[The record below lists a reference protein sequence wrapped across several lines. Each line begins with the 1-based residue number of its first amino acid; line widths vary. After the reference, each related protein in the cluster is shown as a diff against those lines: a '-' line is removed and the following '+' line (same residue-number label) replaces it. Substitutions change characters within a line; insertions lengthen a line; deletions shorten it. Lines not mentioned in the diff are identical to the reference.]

1 MKLALIAHDG
11 KKASMVA
18 FVMKRMNFFKRKD
31 VELVGTGTTGTMIQN
46 AGLKV
51 QLVASGPM
59 GGDAEIG
66 AMVTRGEID
75 GVIFFRDPLD
85 KHPHDVDI
93 SMLMR
98 LCDVHEVPL
107 ATNYKSAHIL
117 VKYFK
122 GKTKPEMLGG
132 SEPPSGIPSINEYE
146 DRL

>member
-1 MKLALIAHDG
+1 MKLALVAHDG

-18 FVMKRMNFFKRKD
+18 FVMKRMDFFKRDD
-31 VELVGTGTTGTMIQN
+31 VELVGTGTTGTMVQN

-51 QLVASGPM
+51 ELVASGPM

-66 AMVTRGEID
+66 AMVTRGEVD

-107 ATNYKSAHIL
+107 ATNYKSAHIMM
-117 VKYFK
+117 KYFK
-122 GKTKPEMLGG
+122 QK
-132 SEPPSGIPSINEYE
+132 
-146 DRL
+146 

>member
-18 FVMKRMNFFKRKD
+18 FVMKRMEFFKRKD
-31 VELVGTGTTGTMIQN
+31 VELIGTGTTGTMVQN

-51 QLVASGPM
+51 DLVASGPM

-107 ATNYKSAHIL
+107 ATNYKSAHIMI
-117 VKYFK
+117 KYFK
-122 GKTKPEMLGG
+122 GK
-132 SEPPSGIPSINEYE
+132 
-146 DRL
+146 

>member
-18 FVMKRMNFFKRKD
+18 FVMKRMDFFKRKD
-31 VELVGTGTTGTMIQN
+31 VQLVGTGTTGTMVQN

-51 QLVASGPM
+51 DLVASGPM

-66 AMVTRGEID
+66 AMVTRGEVN

-98 LCDVHEVPL
+98 LCDVHNVPL
-107 ATNYKSAHIL
+107 ATNYRAADIL
-117 VKYFK
+117 VSYYI
-122 GKTKPEMLGG
+122 TQ
-132 SEPPSGIPSINEYE
+132 
-146 DRL
+146 

>member
-18 FVMKRMNFFKRKD
+18 FVMKRMEFFKRKD
-31 VELVGTGTTGTMIQN
+31 VQLVGTGTTGTMVQN

-51 QLVASGPM
+51 DLVASGPM

-66 AMVTRGEID
+66 AMVTRGELD
-75 GVIFFRDPLD
+75 GVLFFRDPLD

-107 ATNYKSAHIL
+107 ATNYKSAHIM

-122 GKTKPEMLGG
+122 NK
-132 SEPPSGIPSINEYE
+132 
-146 DRL
+146 

>member
-11 KKASMVA
+11 KKSDMVA
-18 FVMKRMNFFKRKD
+18 FVMKRLKFFNNNK
-31 VELVGTGTTGTMIQN
+31 VSLVTTGTTGKKITH
-46 AGLKV
+46 AGIDKV
-51 QLVASGPM
+51 DAVNSGPL

-98 LCDVHEVPL
+98 LCDVHDVPL
-107 ATNYKSAHIL
+107 ATNYKSGHIM

-122 GKTKPEMLGG
+122 SKLN
-132 SEPPSGIPSINEYE
+132 IN
-146 DRL
+146 

>member
-18 FVMKRMNFFKRKD
+18 FVMKRMEFFKRKD
-31 VELVGTGTTGTMIQN
+31 IELVGTGTTGTMIQN

-51 QLVASGPM
+51 DLVASGPM

-66 AMVTRGEID
+66 AMVTRGEVD

-117 VKYFK
+117 AKYFN
-122 GKTKPEMLGG
+122 TKE
-132 SEPPSGIPSINEYE
+132 
-146 DRL
+146 R